1 MIDRMVLRKSVADFR
16 HWAAQGVTVPRM
28 SVNLSQSR
36 LRDPNLPRELASLGL
51 LPGKLSLELLESN
64 FLDDQVDVV
73 SDNIL
78 AARAAGLEIE
88 VDDFGTGHTSIVSL
102 LRLKPDRLKIDR
114 ALVEHVVGS
123 VTQVQLLKS
132 IVEIGHVL
140 GIRITAEGV
149 ETDSQVKILQDI
161 GCDELQGYALARPM
175 MSADL
180 VTFCRGH
187 QVRTRAGAAS

>member
-1 MIDRMVLRKSVADFR
+1 
-16 HWAAQGVTVPRM
+16 VPRL
-28 SVNLSQSR
+28 SVNLSKSR
-36 LRDPNLPRELASLGL
+36 LRDPNLARELAGLGH

-88 VDDFGTGHTSIVSL
+88 VDDFGTGHASIVSL

-114 ALVEHVVGS
+114 ALVEHMAGS
-123 VTQVQLLKS
+123 GTQTQLLSS

-140 GIRITAEGV
+140 GISITAEGV
-149 ETDSQVKILQDI
+149 ETDWQLKMLQDI

-175 MSADL
+175 ASADL
-180 VTFCRGH
+180 VAFCRGE
-187 QVRTRAGAAS
+187 QVRTRAGAAR